1 MIRTISIIVAS
12 FLVLIIS
19 GCANTVST
27 PTVQQHYLVVS
38 ANLLGNVDTT
48 RFRYFVFVK
57 YGASGTVWPDL
68 SSPNQNAHILSIA
81 SGSTTGI
88 ENANTGAGTQGPV
101 SSNFLY
107 DEYYEWSYL
116 GATWAVFPTA
126 RSGPNIGGLKIVT
139 SPNNIQFSI
148 PLNTASTPIGI
159 NIVTA
164 NNNSAGINPPDC
176 FVQDYTVT
184 YLGITNQL
192 GYTTTLQNNPGVI
205 PNTAVPIASDADI
218 VSWSASII

>member
-1 MIRTISIIVAS
+1 MIRALLIILAS
-12 FLVLIIS
+12 FIVLLAS
-19 GCANTVST
+19 GCANTVNK

-38 ANLLGNVDTT
+38 ANLLGNVDTN

-57 YGASGTVWPDL
+57 YGASSTVWPDL

-88 ENANTGAGTQGPV
+88 EGVNTGAGTQGPV

-107 DEYYEWSYL
+107 DEYYEWSQVK

-126 RSGPNIGGLKIVT
+126 VSGPNSGGLRIVT

-159 NIVTA
+159 NIITT
-164 NNNSAGINPPDC
+164 NNNVNLPDC
-176 FVQDYTVT
+176 LVLDYVVSYVGMTNSVGAYIVT
-184 YLGITNQL
+184 QTNPAITQ
-192 GYTTTLQNNPGVI
+192 I
-205 PNTAVPIASDADI
+205 VPIASDADI

>member
-1 MIRTISIIVAS
+1 MIRAISIIVAS

-19 GCANTVST
+19 GCANTVNKS
-27 PTVQQHYLVVS
+27 TVQQHYLVVS
-38 ANLLGNVDTT
+38 ANLQGNVDTN

-57 YGASGTVWPDL
+57 YGASSTVWPDL

-88 ENANTGAGTQGPV
+88 EGANTGAGTQGPV

-107 DEYYEWSYL
+107 DEYYEWSRL

-126 RSGPNIGGLKIVT
+126 VSAANISGFRVVT
-139 SPNNIQFSI
+139 SPTNIQFSI

-164 NNNSAGINPPDC
+164 NSNLAGINPPDC
-176 FVQDYTVT
+176 LVLDYVVSYVGMTNSVGS
-184 YLGITNQL
+184 YITTQ
-192 GYTTTLQNNPGVI
+192 TNPTI
-205 PNTAVPIASDADI
+205 TQIVPIASDADI
-218 VSWSASII
+218 ISWSASII

>member
-1 MIRTISIIVAS
+1 MIRAILIILAS
-12 FLVLIIS
+12 FFVLILS
-19 GCANTVST
+19 GCANTVNK

-38 ANLLGNVDTT
+38 ANLLGSVDTT

-57 YGASGTVWPDL
+57 YSASSTVFPDL

-88 ENANTGAGTQGPV
+88 ENVNTGVGQGFI

-107 DEYYEWSYL
+107 DEYYEWSQF
-116 GATWAVFPTA
+116 GATWATFPTA
-126 RSGPNIGGLKIVT
+126 LSGPNSSGLRVVR

-164 NNNSAGINPPDC
+164 GYNTNNANPSPWDC
-176 FVQDYTVT
+176 QVLDYTVT
-184 YLGITNQL
+184 YVGITNQL
-192 GYTTTLQNNPGVI
+192 GVYIPLQTNSPVTQI
-205 PNTAVPIASDADI
+205 VPIASDADI